1 MGSQQSRCNCDGM
14 RTPRGGFAALRCSDN
29 SHGGRAL
36 WALRGRRGN
45 TTVGTVSIMKKSI
58 GGLALGAACFA
69 ALGCA
74 NTVGQSAGGLS
85 GGQSASGNSLA
96 PVAVAGHLEPDSK
109 AIPKPHWSYDQQDQW
124 SETFADATA
133 CARGSR
139 QSPIDLKSAPFVDE
153 PDLVPVWRAGEGR
166 IFNNGH
172 TVEIEVEKGS
182 FMTLDDERFD
192 LLQAHFHDPSEHRL
206 DGEQFAMEMHFV
218 HRKASGALAV
228 VGVLMRAGA
237 ENDTLA
243 RLWSAIPAS
252 VGKEHAAPVAFDP
265 NAFLPADRVHFQY
278 DGSLT
283 TPPCTEGVTWL
294 VMRTPID
301 AGPAQVA
308 AFRAIEGENA
318 RALQDRNGRMVT
330 EGE

>member
-1 MGSQQSRCNCDGM
+1 ME
-14 RTPRGGFAALRCSDN
+14 
-29 SHGGRAL
+29 
-36 WALRGRRGN
+36 
-45 TTVGTVSIMKKSI
+45 KSL
-58 GGLALGAACFA
+58 GGLALGVACFA
-69 ALGCA
+69 ATACA
-74 NTVGQSAGGLS
+74 NTFSLLAGSPTIGQSGTGHSYAPGAAAG
-85 GGQSASGNSLA
+85 NRE
-96 PVAVAGHLEPDSK
+96 GHRQADDKVVSP
-109 AIPKPHWSYDQQDQW
+109 PHWTYDHQEEW
-124 SETFADATA
+124 SATFADAAA

-153 PDLVPVWRAGEGR
+153 PDLVPAWRAGDGR
-166 IFNNGH
+166 LFNNGH
-172 TVEIEVEKGS
+172 TVEIEVEQGS
-182 FMTLDDERFD
+182 FMMLDDERFE

-243 RLWSAIPAS
+243 RLWSAIPPS
-252 VGKEHAAPVAFDP
+252 VGKEHAATVAFDP

-294 VMRTPID
+294 VMRSPID
-301 AGPAQVA
+301 ASLAQVA

-318 RALQDRNGRMVT
+318 RALQERNGRMVT

>member
-1 MGSQQSRCNCDGM
+1 ME
-14 RTPRGGFAALRCSDN
+14 
-29 SHGGRAL
+29 
-36 WALRGRRGN
+36 
-45 TTVGTVSIMKKSI
+45 KSI
-58 GGLALGAACFA
+58 GGLTLGAACFA
-69 ALGCA
+69 AMGCA
-74 NTVGQSAGGLS
+74 HNLSLS
-85 GGQSASGNSLA
+85 GGQSGGLNACA
-96 PVAVAGHLEPDSK
+96 PVAAASYREADDK
-109 AIPKPHWSYDQQDQW
+109 AIPPPHWTYDHQDQW
-124 SETFADATA
+124 SATSADAAA

-153 PDLVPVWRAGEGR
+153 PDLVPVWRAGAGR

-172 TVEIEVEKGS
+172 TVEIEVGEGS

-192 LLQAHFHDPSEHRL
+192 LLQAHFHNPGEHRL

-237 ENDTLA
+237 ENDNIA

-252 VGKEHAAPVAFDP
+252 VGKEHAATVAFDP
-265 NAFLPADRVHFQY
+265 NAFLPADRVHFHY

-301 AGPAQVA
+301 VGPAQIA

-318 RALQDRNGRMVT
+318 RALQERNGRMVT